1 MLPHLDTSSGCRAS
15 YAAEWMATGNHTTRR
30 YTARMRITH
39 IMAVGATALLVTAT
53 ARALDTYKVDPAH
66 SSIGFSVDHMVIDT
80 VPGRFRQFD
89 GSITVDPD
97 NGNALKQASA
107 TIQAKSI
114 DTDVERRDN
123 HLRSPD
129 FFDVDKY
136 PTITFESTGVDGQ
149 KLTGKFTMHGVTKEI
164 SLPFKIKG
172 PIKDPMG
179 NTHLSLESTAKLD
192 RKDYGLTWNKV
203 IETGGLMVGEEITIQ
218 INGSFVKPAAE
229 KK

>member
-1 MLPHLDTSSGCRAS
+1 
-15 YAAEWMATGNHTTRR
+15 
-30 YTARMRITH
+30 MRINR
-39 IMAVGATALLVTAT
+39 IMAIGAALLITAT
-53 ARALDTYKVDPAH
+53 AQALDTYKVDPAH

-80 VPGRFRQFD
+80 VHGRFRQFD
-89 GSITVDPD
+89 GSITVDPQ

-114 DTDVERRDN
+114 DTDVEKRDN

-129 FFDVDKY
+129 FFDAEKY

-149 KLTGKFTMHGVTKEI
+149 TLTGKFTLHGVTKEI
-164 SLPFKIKG
+164 SLPIKIKG

-179 NTHLSLESTAKLD
+179 NTHLSLEANTKLN
-192 RKDYGLTWNKV
+192 RKDYGLTWNK
-203 IETGGLMVGEEITIQ
+203 ILEAGGLMVGEEITIQ
-218 INGSFVKPAAE
+218 INGSFVKQNAE

>member
-1 MLPHLDTSSGCRAS
+1 M
-15 YAAEWMATGNHTTRR
+15 TR
-30 YTARMRITH
+30 
-39 IMAVGATALLVTAT
+39 IMAVGAAALLASAT
-53 ARALDTYKVDPAH
+53 AQALDTYKVDPAH

-80 VPGRFRQFD
+80 VHGRFRQFD

-97 NGNALKQASA
+97 NGNALKQANA

-114 DTDVERRDN
+114 DTDVERRDT
-123 HLRSPD
+123 HLHSPD
-129 FFDVDKY
+129 FFDVEKF
-136 PTITFESTGVDGQ
+136 PTITFESTGVSGQ
-149 KLTGKFTMHGVTKEI
+149 TLTGKFTMHGVTKEI

-179 NTHLSLESTAKLD
+179 NTHLSLEANSKLD

-203 IETGGLMVGEEITIQ
+203 LEAGGLMVGEDVTIQ
-218 INGSFVKPAAE
+218 INGSFVKQTAE